1 MNDGV
6 KSAFTGCRTFDS
18 LRLLGHASIF
28 QQLSHL
34 RGGDQLPAYP
44 RTVLPWVIAASSLSC
59 HDPRSVAA
67 R

>member
-34 RGGDQLPAYP
+34 RGGDQLPAY
-44 RTVLPWVIAASSLSC
+44 LPTHGIAVGYRRIFTIL
-59 HDPRSVAA
+59 PRS
-67 R
+67 